1 MRRTLIFACCFVLAG
16 LAAQLASAAMI
27 NGQFVPDSLKDQVGA
42 QYRLIFA
49 TSGTLRADSGDPLVY
64 DAFLTDQVKNT
75 MLGEIDYGWKAVVST
90 AASTRIAKDIVS
102 DAAYVVDP
110 SEYMGVYNTAGI
122 RVAASGDDM
131 LDNSLLQPVLFD
143 QHGTSVYDGYAWT
156 GSISDGTGASG
167 SLVGDLSTFT
177 MLGATGAN
185 DGTWLRLGSVR
196 RPGLLGSPTPIP
208 FVARIYGMSD
218 VMTVPAVP
226 EPATIIMWSL
236 FTGVAGLVFW
246 RKRRQS

>member
-42 QYRLIFA
+42 QYRLIFV
-49 TSGTLRADSGDPLVY
+49 TSGTRQAVSADPLVY
-64 DAFLTDQVKNT
+64 DDFLADQVENT

-90 AASTRIAKDIVS
+90 KGDTRIAKDIVS
-102 DAAYVVDP
+102 DAGYVVGP
-110 SEYMGVYNTAGI
+110 GEYLGVYNAAGI
-122 RVAASGDDM
+122 QVAASGDDM
-131 LDNSLLQPVLFD
+131 LDGSLIAPVLFD
-143 QHGTSVYDGYAWT
+143 QHGTSVYEGYAWT
-156 GSISDGTGASG
+156 GSKSNGEAEGGLPSG
-167 SLVGDLSTFT
+167 EVGGDS
-177 MLGATGAN
+177 MDIILGATGAI
-185 DGTWLRLGSVR
+185 DGRWLKLGSLR
-196 RPGLLGSPTPIP
+196 QPDNPLIP

-226 EPATIIMWSL
+226 EPATIVMWSL
-236 FTGVAGLVFW
+236 FMGVAGLVFW